1 VASEDHKRA
10 SLNHL
15 SDALALIRASSGETN
30 VAMKMLARGLGKV
43 VLTSTPE
50 PSAIRGTT
58 IEKMWIDEIEQIHN
72 REYEKILAD
81 NISQGN
87 DMAGSTTDPLTTEAM
102 AELEGVII
110 KLNEYFNS
118 TSDPFDPLEL
128 PLGVLLGPGTL
139 TVNTSKGYRKRN
151 HIGGESFIYTGA
163 RIGALTRGARI
174 IIELKPDFAAEY
186 TTLEMTEDEAINQLD
201 TFRQVAREAI
211 GNDFVAEMK
220 RIRTIDAVAR
230 DTVAAIAK
238 MDDYKDFGAW

>member
-1 VASEDHKRA
+1 
-10 SLNHL
+10 
-15 SDALALIRASSGETN
+15 
-30 VAMKMLARGLGKV
+30 
-43 VLTSTPE
+43 
-50 PSAIRGTT
+50 
-58 IEKMWIDEIEQIHN
+58 
-72 REYEKILAD
+72 
-81 NISQGN
+81 
-87 DMAGSTTDPLTTEAM
+87 MAGSTTDPLTTEAM
-102 AELEGVII
+102 AELEGVIQ
-110 KLNEYFNS
+110 KLNEYFAAGLD
-118 TSDPFDPLEL
+118 TSLDI

-139 TVNTSKGYRKRN
+139 TVNTTKGYRKRN